1 LITSFQV
8 RAARALLG
16 IDQKRFAALAGR
28 SLPTIQWME
37 ASEGKHAPSD
47 DSGRGVRGLYLKEPG
62 PPRLPGG

>member
-16 IDQKRFAALAGR
+16 IDQKRLAALAGM

-47 DSGRGVRGLYLKEPG
+47 D
-62 PPRLPGG
+62 GGAACAACT